1 MKFAH
6 IVILL
11 CLFFV
16 IASTKNSAKSKSALI
31 AESLTS
37 SAQTYAPFARLAY
50 CPRAI
55 ISDFKCEF
63 CNEFAEDYATYF
75 IHSAMYNNN
84 RLFQL
89 VVVYSDT
96 KREIVISFSGPKTAL
111 KEIYES
117 GYVMIP
123 ELGNIKMER
132 EFWEVYSLNFRQ
144 VLSQKI
150 QQITESGRGDYTF
163 IFLGHSAGGSLAT
176 LAAYDMVNSNV
187 VIKTVTSPKVYTY
200 GQLSIG
206 DDKFVKKVNK
216 VLKVVR
222 IVKHNDYVAR
232 SVKTCNENNGRYV
245 CTKPHVR
252 KVSKYVKKIRVPSK
266 YRNKVKRTRRV
277 VKKIRYVPKVKKV
290 KKFVKKS
297 VIPRK
302 YVKKVYIPRKLKYV
316 KKVTRPTTK
325 QVKKKLMK
333 KIKEVKKTQGPK
345 PQTHQPNTNTTVSP
359 AIQQQKVLAKAKKQ
373 KRLNKKNKQSSF
385 LEISKDPIV
394 KGTQFVN
401 GQLVQV
407 QPPMY
412 SQSIG
417 TEVLYGSS
425 PKLCPYTNGIPS
437 CETKF
442 VIPNTFTSEE
452 HQSYYN
458 MNMSFC
464 K

>member
-187 VIKTVTSPKVYTY
+187 VIKTATSPKVYTY

-252 KVSKYVKKIRVPSK
+252 KVTKYVKKSRVPSK
-266 YRNKVKRTRRV
+266 YLNKVKRIRRV

-302 YVKKVYIPRKLKYV
+302 YIKKVYIPRKVKYV
-316 KKVTRPTTK
+316 KKPTLK
-325 QVKKKLMK
+325 QIKKKLMK
-333 KIKEVKKTQGPK
+333 KIKEVKQQ
-345 PQTHQPNTNTTVSP
+345 QTPLNTNTTVSSSV
-359 AIQQQKVLAKAKKQ
+359 QQKVLAKAKKQ
-373 KRLNKKNKQSSF
+373 KRLNKKNKPSSF

-394 KGTQFVN
+394 KGTQFIN

-412 SQSIG
+412 SQPIG

>member
-1 MKFAH
+1 MKFRQ
-6 IVILL
+6 VLILL
-11 CLFFV
+11 ALLFQL
-16 IASTKNSAKSKSALI
+16 ASLKSSSQSKASFI
-31 AESLTS
+31 AENLNS

-96 KREIVISFSGPKTAL
+96 KREIVISFSGPKEAL

-187 VIKTVTSPKVYTY
+187 VIKTATSPKVYTY

-206 DDKFVKKVNK
+206 DDKFVKNVNK
-216 VLKVVR
+216 LIKVVR
-222 IVKHNDYVAR
+222 IVKNDDYVAR
-232 SVKTCNENNGRYV
+232 SVKYCSHENGKYV
-245 CTKPHVR
+245 CSKPKVQHKVYKVRKHVR
-252 KVSKYVKKIRVPSK
+252 VPYVKKSVKAVPI
-266 YRNKVKRTRRV
+266 VKKV
-277 VKKIRYVPKVKKV
+277 VKKIKTVVNKK
-290 KKFVKKS
+290 KAEETKKS
-297 VIPRK
+297 VGRK
-302 YVKKVYIPRKLKYV
+302 NKVVPKKD
-316 KKVTRPTTK
+316 TK
-325 QVKKKLMK
+325 
-333 KIKEVKKTQGPK
+333 
-345 PQTHQPNTNTTVSP
+345 
-359 AIQQQKVLAKAKKQ
+359 KKQ
-373 KRLNKKNKQSSF
+373 KSSF

-394 KGTQFVN
+394 RGTTFIN
-401 GQLVQV
+401 GQLVQT
-407 QPPMY
+407 QPPMF
-412 SQSIG
+412 SQPIG
-417 TEVLYGSS
+417 TEVIYGESS
-425 PKLCPYTNGIPS
+425 KLCSYSNGIPL
-437 CETKF
+437 CEKKYVVPT
-442 VIPNTFTSEE
+442 TFTSEA

-458 MNMSFC
+458 MNMQLC

>member
-1 MKFAH
+1 MKFH
-6 IVILL
+6 QILILL
-11 CLFFV
+11 TLLFQLAFLKSSSQSK
-16 IASTKNSAKSKSALI
+16 ASFI
-31 AESLTS
+31 AENLNS

-96 KREIVISFSGPKTAL
+96 KREIVISFSGPKEAL

-187 VIKTVTSPKVYTY
+187 VIKTSTSPKVYTY

-206 DDKFVKKVNK
+206 DDQFVKNVNK
-216 VLKVVR
+216 LIKVVR
-222 IVKHNDYVAR
+222 IVKNDDYVAR
-232 SVKTCNENNGRYV
+232 SVKYCSNQNGKYV
-245 CTKPHVR
+245 CSKPKIQHKVYKVR
-252 KVSKYVKKIRVPSK
+252 KHFRVP
-266 YRNKVKRTRRV
+266 Y
-277 VKKIRYVPKVKKV
+277 
-290 KKFVKKS
+290 VKKS
-297 VIPRK
+297 VKAVPV
-302 YVKKVYIPRKLKYV
+302 VKKVI
-316 KKVTRPTTK
+316 
-325 QVKKKLMK
+325 K
-333 KIKEVKKTQGPK
+333 KIKTVVNKKT
-345 PQTHQPNTNTTVSP
+345 
-359 AIQQQKVLAKAKKQ
+359 AEKAKEIKKTVRRKNKAYPKKDK
-373 KRLNKKNKQSSF
+373 KRKQSSF
-385 LEISKDPIV
+385 IEISKDPIV
-394 KGTQFVN
+394 KGTTFIN
-401 GQLVQV
+401 GQLIQNEPSMFS
-407 QPPMY
+407 QP
-412 SQSIG
+412 IG
-417 TEVLYGSS
+417 TEVIYGESS
-425 PKLCPYTNGIPS
+425 KLCSYSNGIPL
-437 CETKF
+437 CEKKY
-442 VIPNTFTSEE
+442 VIPTTFTSEG

-458 MNMSFC
+458 MNMQLC

>member
-11 CLFFV
+11 CLFFT
-16 IASTKNSAKSKSALI
+16 IASTKSSAKSKSALL

-222 IVKHNDYVAR
+222 IVKRNDYVAR
-232 SVKTCNENNGRYV
+232 SVKTCNETNGKYV
-245 CTKPHVR
+245 CTKPKVR
-252 KVSKYVKKIRVPSK
+252 KVRKYVKKVRVPFK
-266 YRNKVKRTRRV
+266 HLNKVKRTRRV
-277 VKKIRYVPKVKKV
+277 VKKIRVVPKVKKV
-290 KKFVKKS
+290 RKYVKKT

-302 YVKKVYIPRKLKYV
+302 YVKKVGMHIRKG
-316 KKVTRPTTK
+316 
-325 QVKKKLMK
+325 KKK
-333 KIKEVKKTQGPK
+333 ITPIVK
-345 PQTHQPNTNTTVSP
+345 PQTPLPNTNTTVSSTN
-359 AIQQQKVLAKAKKQ
+359 QEKKVLSKAKIQ
-373 KRLNKKNKQSSF
+373 KRLNKRNKQFSF

-394 KGTQFVN
+394 KGTQFIN

-407 QPPMY
+407 QPSMY
-412 SQSIG
+412 SQPIG

-425 PKLCPYTNGIPS
+425 PKLCPYTNGVPS
-437 CETKF
+437 CETKLI
-442 VIPNTFTSEE
+442 IPNTFTSEE

>member
-252 KVSKYVKKIRVPSK
+252 KVSKYVK
-266 YRNKVKRTRRV
+266 
-277 VKKIRYVPKVKKV
+277 
-290 KKFVKKS
+290 
-297 VIPRK
+297 
-302 YVKKVYIPRKLKYV
+302 
-316 KKVTRPTTK
+316 
-325 QVKKKLMK
+325 
-333 KIKEVKKTQGPK
+333 
-345 PQTHQPNTNTTVSP
+345 
-359 AIQQQKVLAKAKKQ
+359 
-373 KRLNKKNKQSSF
+373 
-385 LEISKDPIV
+385 
-394 KGTQFVN
+394 
-401 GQLVQV
+401 
-407 QPPMY
+407 
-412 SQSIG
+412 
-417 TEVLYGSS
+417 
-425 PKLCPYTNGIPS
+425 
-437 CETKF
+437 
-442 VIPNTFTSEE
+442 
-452 HQSYYN
+452 
-458 MNMSFC
+458 
-464 K
+464 

>member
-50 CPRAI
+50 CPRSI

-187 VIKTVTSPKVYTY
+187 VIKTATSPKVYTY

-252 KVSKYVKKIRVPSK
+252 KVKKSRVPSK
-266 YRNKVKRTRRV
+266 YLNKVKKLRRV

-297 VIPRK
+297 VIPKK
-302 YVKKVYIPRKLKYV
+302 YVKKVYIPRKVKYV
-316 KKVTRPTTK
+316 KKPTMK
-325 QVKKKLMK
+325 QIKKKLMK
-333 KIKEVKKTQGPK
+333 KIKEVEK
-345 PQTHQPNTNTTVSP
+345 PQTPLNTNTTVSS
-359 AIQQQKVLAKAKKQ
+359 AVQQKVLAKAKKQ
-373 KRLNKKNKQSSF
+373 KRLNKKNKLSSF

-394 KGTQFVN
+394 KGTQFIN

-412 SQSIG
+412 SQPIG

>member
-187 VIKTVTSPKVYTY
+187 VIKTATSPKVYTY

-252 KVSKYVKKIRVPSK
+252 KVKKSRVPSK
-266 YRNKVKRTRRV
+266 YLNKVKRLRRV

-297 VIPRK
+297 VIPKK
-302 YVKKVYIPRKLKYV
+302 YVKKVYIPRKVKYV
-316 KKVTRPTTK
+316 KKPTLK
-325 QVKKKLMK
+325 QIKKKLMK
-333 KIKEVKKTQGPK
+333 KIKEVEKTQIPK
-345 PQTHQPNTNTTVSP
+345 PQTPLNTNTTVSSSV
-359 AIQQQKVLAKAKKQ
+359 QQKVLEKTKKQ
-373 KRLNKKNKQSSF
+373 KRLNKKNKPSSF

-394 KGTQFVN
+394 KGTQFIN

-412 SQSIG
+412 SQPIG

-425 PKLCPYTNGIPS
+425 PKLCPYTNRIPS